1 MMEKVWQDIRQ
12 GTRSLFKTPGFTV
25 IAVLTLALGI
35 GANTAMFS
43 IVNGVL
49 LRPLPYSEP
58 ERILKV
64 SATAAEFPEASI
76 SYPNFLDWQQRS
88 RSFDSMAA
96 YREDNFNLT
105 GQSNPE
111 RLRGEMVSA
120 AMFPVLGV
128 NPALGRTFTS
138 DEDRRG
144 AAPVVLLTTRYWKS
158 RFGGSSSVIGR
169 SLVLNERLFTVV
181 GIVPSDDVI
190 FDGISVVLPIGQWS
204 EPLFW
209 DRGVGMGTRAVAR
222 LKQGISP
229 QQAQA
234 ELNGIANALAQEYP
248 KENKDRGIR
257 AVSLHDSVVGDA
269 RTPLLVLLGAVTFV
283 LLIACANVAN
293 LLLARSTARKRE
305 FALRGAL
312 GAQRSRLIQ
321 QLLTE
326 GLLLS
331 LTGGVLA
338 LAVAKL
344 LDGLFIAKLSSQLAR
359 ADQIH
364 LDPVVLA
371 FTAGISLI
379 ASLLFGIVPALQT
392 SRADLNET
400 LKEGGRGHTT
410 RHGFQRA
417 LVCAEVALALVLTA
431 SAGLMIRTMSRLWS
445 INPGFDPHEVLLFGI
460 GGSPAVHGT
469 PIAVRNG
476 YQRTI
481 EQLRSIPGVGA
492 ASVLMGAVPMGGD
505 SEVPY
510 WVEGRPKPAKMSQM
524 DTALFYGVSAGYLN
538 IMRIPLLRGR
548 FLTAQD
554 NENSPCVVV
563 IDQEFQR
570 KAFSEQDPLGQ
581 RINLDLI
588 GMKCEIVGIAGHI
601 KQWGLDSD
609 ATAKVQSQM
618 YLSFRQFPD
627 QVMDLLSG
635 GSQFVLRTSGSP
647 YAVVPALKRTVNT
660 ISGNMVSFDERSME
674 DVIRDSML
682 ARRFTRMLLAVFA
695 GLAVSLA
702 SVGIYGVV
710 SYFVTQSTHN
720 IGVCMALG
728 ADTRT
733 VLGMVLGSAL
743 RMALLGIVIGAAAG
757 FAVTRLM
764 RDLLFGVSS
773 VDPVTFV
780 AVAVLLAAVT
790 MLASYVPA
798 RRATKID
805 PMVALRYE

>member
-1 MMEKVWQDIRQ
+1 MIENVWQDIRH
-12 GTRSLFKTPGFTV
+12 GTRSLLKTPAFAV
-25 IAVLTLALGI
+25 ISVLTLALGI

-58 ERILKV
+58 NRILKL

-88 RSFDSMAA
+88 RSFESMAA

-105 GQSNPE
+105 GQSSPE

-120 AMFPVLGV
+120 AMFPVLRV

-138 DEDRRG
+138 DEDRKG
-144 AAPVVLLTTRYWKS
+144 AAPVVLLTTRYWKT
-158 RFGGSSSVIGR
+158 RFGGSASVIGR
-169 SLVLNERLFTVV
+169 SLVLNERLFTII
-181 GIVPSDDVI
+181 GIVPSDDVL
-190 FDGISVVLPIGQWS
+190 FDGISVILPIGQWS

-222 LKQGISP
+222 LKQGISA

-234 ELNGIANALAQEYP
+234 ELNGIGNALAQEYP

-257 AVSLHDSVVGDA
+257 AVSLRESVVGDA
-269 RTPLLVLLGAVTFV
+269 RGPLMVLLGAVTFV

-293 LLLARSTARKRE
+293 LLLARSSARKRE

-312 GAQRSRLIQ
+312 GAHRSRLVQ
-321 QLLTE
+321 QLLIE
-326 GLLLS
+326 GLLLA

-364 LDPVVLA
+364 LDPFVLA
-371 FTAGISLI
+371 FTAAISFI
-379 ASLLFGIVPALQT
+379 ASLLFGIIPALQS

-400 LKEGGRGHTT
+400 LKEGGRGQTT

-445 INPGFDPHEVLLFGI
+445 VNPGFDPHQVLLFSI

-469 PIAVRNG
+469 PTAVRNG
-476 YQRTI
+476 YQQTI
-481 EQLRSIPGVGA
+481 EQLRSIPGVAA

-510 WVEGRPKPAKMSQM
+510 WVEGRPKPAEQSQM
-524 DTALFYGVSAGYLN
+524 DMALFYGVGSDYLD

-548 FLTAQD
+548 FLTSQD
-554 NENSPCVVV
+554 NENSPCATV
-563 IDQEFQR
+563 IDQEFQK
-570 KAFSEQDPLGQ
+570 KAFSTQDPIGQ
-581 RINLDLI
+581 HINLDLI
-588 GMKCEIVGIAGHI
+588 GMRCEIVGVAGHI

-609 ATAKVQSQM
+609 STAKVHSQM
-618 YLSFRQFPD
+618 YLAYRQFPD

-635 GSQFVLRTSGSP
+635 GSTFVLHTGGSP
-647 YAVVPALKRTVNT
+647 YAVVPALKRRVNS
-660 ISGNMVSFDERSME
+660 ISGNMVSYDERSME
-674 DVIRDSML
+674 DVIRDSLL
-682 ARRFTRMLLAVFA
+682 ARRFTRLLLAVFA
-695 GLAVSLA
+695 ALAVVLA
-702 SVGIYGVV
+702 TVGIYGVV

-720 IGVCMALG
+720 IGVYMALG
-728 ADTRT
+728 ADTGT
-733 VLGMVLGSAL
+733 VLKMVLRSAM
-743 RMALLGIVIGAAAG
+743 RMAFLGIVIGATVA

-773 VDPVTFV
+773 GDPVTFA

-790 MLASYVPA
+790 MVASYVPA